1 MWGHRCRRD
10 LTQRRKDAER
20 NDCSEKYD
28 VGIRMRHTL
37 HQNLRQRKQ
46 RASNECYLNT
56 IDLNATKEWTMGM
69 AKRNPILAGFG
80 RNVRSRREAKDL
92 TQEKLAEMA
101 DLDRTFISDVERGGR
116 NLSLLNIQRIA
127 KALGTS
133 ISELTYGLGG

>member
-1 MWGHRCRRD
+1 
-10 LTQRRKDAER
+10 
-20 NDCSEKYD
+20 
-28 VGIRMRHTL
+28 
-37 HQNLRQRKQ
+37 
-46 RASNECYLNT
+46 
-56 IDLNATKEWTMGM
+56 
-69 AKRNPILAGFG
+69 
-80 RNVRSRREAKDL
+80 VRSRREAKDL